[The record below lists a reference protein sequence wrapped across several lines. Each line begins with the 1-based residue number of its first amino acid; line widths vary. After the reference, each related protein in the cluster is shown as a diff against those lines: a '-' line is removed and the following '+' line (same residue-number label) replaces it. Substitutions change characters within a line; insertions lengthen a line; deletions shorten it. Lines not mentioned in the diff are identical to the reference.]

1 MALTKSDKEWV
12 VKTIK
17 EIVSGIV
24 NPIDRCFD
32 NLRVSMFG
40 QNGNNG
46 FNGKQKEMEIK
57 LNIMEE
63 AVITITEQVKQIRST
78 AIFWTRLV
86 GGSAL
91 AAIVAIVLKLLLHQ

>member
-24 NPIDRCFD
+24 NPIDRCLD

-46 FNGKQKEMEIK
+46 LNGKQKEMEIK
-57 LNIMEE
+57 LNSMEE